1 MNNYFNFD
9 KLLVIMLTQR
19 RLQHLLVLAQYAHF
33 GRAAQSLHISQ
44 PALTKSIQSLE
55 AELGV
60 TLLDRQR
67 GAVALTAFGELVV
80 KRSKSW
86 LTAEDDLR
94 REIAMLASNH
104 IGSLRVAVGPYP
116 SVISGFASAARLLE
130 KHPSIRMTVQE
141 ASWFDIIHLLNAQT
155 IDLGITEISRLN
167 QYDHF
172 VTETVG
178 QHNGYFF
185 CRVGHPLLN
194 HTSIYIE
201 QLLEFPWVAP
211 RLPTRIANRLPKAL
225 GQAGEID
232 PATGDLIPRIEI
244 STPFQSTNFLKS
256 TDAITLSTLTAME
269 RELRSGDV
277 VILPLTDFPIQTNY
291 GFVYLENRSL
301 PPAAIAY
308 MQEVRV
314 VESSMLQREAEL
326 AKFLGLPSASA
337 KKASA

>member
-1 MNNYFNFD
+1 
-9 KLLVIMLTQR
+9 MLTQR

-104 IGSLRVAVGPYP
+104 IGSLRVAIGPYP
-116 SVISGFASAARLLE
+116 SVISGCTSAARLLE
-130 KHPSIRMTVQE
+130 KHPSIRMMVRE
-141 ASWFDIIHLLNAQT
+141 AGWFDIIHLLNAQT

-185 CRVGHPLLN
+185 CRAGHPLLN

-244 STPFQSTNFLKS
+244 STPFQSTNFLKC

-269 RELRSGDV
+269 RELRSGEV

-308 MQEVRV
+308 MQEVRA
-314 VESSMLQREAEL
+314 VENSMLQREAEL